1 LKTGS
6 AVNQVT
12 PMLIMHSLASRLEPG
27 YSCSK
32 SGATWM
38 GVGWGTASEAC
49 SITDLPGNYF
59 SAYSFDQG
67 RVKDLST
74 MAMSVGSN
82 DVGCAWPPTCR
93 LLRASSARG
102 TLRIAPSVA
111 S

>member
-1 LKTGS
+1 MRLKTGS

-38 GVGWGTASEAC
+38 GVGWERASELC

-59 SAYSFDQG
+59 PAYYVTQ
-67 RVKDLST
+67 RLST
-74 MAMSVGSN
+74 PIAGVTHQMGLVA
-82 DVGCAWPPTCR
+82 R
-93 LLRASSARG
+93 LVAGLGVLTFAGLVLVLRPA
-102 TLRIAPSVA
+102 
-111 S
+111 